1 MFKSW
6 LVIILIA
13 FFSLPSLAADFV
25 ADIDMLDFCPSVQS
39 TECVVCQKPTPV
51 NSTQE
56 LEKFSQSILNTLGHV
71 ENDLEMKQVCEAM
84 NVIVAANNNQP
95 IGPIEIPQ
103 VDGQGNTWNFRIYF
117 GYTRSRYFNS
127 PEVALNSSRVNVVV
141 KDFEWKE
148 RNSFEYFTWDK
159 IKQPGNTFR
168 FIDEPTNSFGFS
180 MEKKNNVIFLSVF
193 HMKWLFNN
201 SQVKHVSGT
210 LDGVEVDKVMPVNEP
225 FDGYNAQPG
234 EMNLIRLENTYWNI
248 NPQIGYGRKIDIIS
262 NKKFGTLSYT
272 PSVQAGL
279 MIGSSYS
286 AYTVKGGYW
295 DAEDKKQGIEYKG
308 TSLTAG
314 HRLDYEKGRMGLFID
329 QKYTTSNIKQDFL
342 DGSAKYRLD
351 FSPVTFGLS
360 VKINRPTK

>member
-6 LVIILIA
+6 RSFIL
-13 FFSLPSLAADFV
+13 FYCFSISSFAADFV
-25 ADIDMLDFCPSVQS
+25 ADIDMLDFCPPTQS
-39 TECVVCQKPTPV
+39 PECVVCQNPSPV
-51 NSTQE
+51 NSSQQ
-56 LEKFSQSILNTLGHV
+56 LETFSQTILNTLGHV
-71 ENDLEMKQVCEAM
+71 ESDLEMKQVCEAM
-84 NVIVAANNNQP
+84 NVMVAANNNQP
-95 IGPIEIPQ
+95 IGPIDIPQ
-103 VDGQGNTWNFRIYF
+103 VDGQGNKWNFRIYF

-141 KDFEWKE
+141 KDFDWEE

-201 SQVKHVSGT
+201 SQVKHVTGT
-210 LDGVEVDKVMPVNEP
+210 LDGVEVDKVMPVNQP

-279 MIGSSYS
+279 MIGSSFS

-295 DAEDKKQGIEYKG
+295 DSDSKAQGIEYKG

-342 DGSAKYRLD
+342 DGSAKYRLN

-360 VKINRPTK
+360 VKINQSKK

>member
-1 MFKSW
+1 
-6 LVIILIA
+6 
-13 FFSLPSLAADFV
+13 
-25 ADIDMLDFCPSVQS
+25 MLDFCPPIESK
-39 TECVVCQKPTPV
+39 ECAVCNQANPYNP
-51 NSTQE
+51 SQE
-56 LEKFSQSILNTLGHV
+56 LEQFSKNILNSIGQV
-71 ENDLEMKQVCEAM
+71 NNELEMQKVCDSMNAM
-84 NVIVAANNNQP
+84 LMENNNNP
-95 IGPIEIPQ
+95 IGPIELPQ
-103 VDGQGNTWNFRIYF
+103 VDGEGNKWNFRIYF

-127 PEVALNSSRVNVVV
+127 REVSLNSSRVNVVV

-148 RNSFEYFTWDK
+148 RHSFEYFSWDS

-201 SQVKHVSGT
+201 TQVKHVSGT
-210 LDGVEVDKVMPVNEP
+210 LDGVSVDKVMPVNEP

-234 EMNLIRLENTYWNI
+234 EMNLLRLENTFWNI
-248 NPQIGYGRKIDIIS
+248 NPQIGYGRKIELIS
-262 NKKFGTLSYT
+262 SKKFGNLSYT
-272 PSVQAGL
+272 PSVQVGL

-295 DAEDKKQGIEYKG
+295 DSDHKEQGIQYKG

-314 HRLDYEKGRMGLFID
+314 HRLDYEKGRVGVFLD
-329 QKYTTSNIKQDFL
+329 QKYSSSNIKHDFL
-342 DGSAKYRLD
+342 DGSAKYRLN

-360 VKINRPTK
+360 VKINQPSK

>member
-1 MFKSW
+1 MKR
-6 LVIILIA
+6 LLILCSLSFSA
-13 FFSLPSLAADFV
+13 FAQDYSV
-25 ADIDMLDFCPSVQS
+25 DIDMLDFCPAVE
-39 TECVVCQKPTPV
+39 TPECVVCQEPV
-51 NSTQE
+51 PVSANTE
-56 LEKFSQSILNTLGHV
+56 VEKFSQSILNTLGQV
-71 ENDLEMKQVCEAM
+71 ENEQEMQQVCESMNAM
-84 NVIVAANNNQP
+84 VAANNNRP
-95 IGPIEIPQ
+95 VGPIEIPQ
-103 VDGQGNTWNFRIYF
+103 VDGEGNKWNFRIFF

-148 RNSFEYFTWDK
+148 RHSFEYFTWDK

-201 SQVKHVSGT
+201 SQIKHVTGT

-234 EMNLIRLENTYWNI
+234 EMNLLRLENTYWNI
-248 NPQIGYGRKIDIIS
+248 NPQIGYGRKLDIIS

-272 PSVQAGL
+272 PSVQVGL

-286 AYTVKGGYW
+286 AYTKKGEYW
-295 DAEDKKQGIEYKG
+295 ESDSKAQGIEYKG
-308 TSLTAG
+308 TSLTVG
-314 HRLDYEKGRMGLFID
+314 HRIDYEKGRMGLFID
-329 QKYTTSNIKQDFL
+329 QKYTTTNIKQDFL
-342 DGSAKYRLD
+342 DGSAKYRLN